1 MKPKLTHVASS
12 FVLAAILSVSA
23 LAQEKN
29 PRDNPAVEAA
39 IWGMPI
45 VSFDSMRQAFFS
57 DAKATYDDIIF
68 WSKPGSWKLQCL
80 TPNTTVRY
88 VFSFINTSKAGP
100 VVVELPATGEASLMG
115 TVIDAWQVPVA
126 DLGLAGED
134 KGKGGK
140 YLLLPP
146 DHRGDVPA
154 GYFALPMKT
163 YNGLVGLRVITKSE
177 DEATTAKAVGYL
189 KQIRIYP
196 LSKAAAPL
204 QSKFVDMAD
213 TIWDTVPRFD

>member
-1 MKPKLTHVASS
+1 MKPKLTHLASS
-12 FVLAAILSVSA
+12 FVLAAILSVPA

-57 DAKATYDDIIF
+57 DAKATYGDIIF

-134 KGKGGK
+134 KGKGGQ
-140 YLLLPP
+140 
-146 DHRGDVPA
+146 G
-154 GYFALPMKT
+154 
-163 YNGLVGLRVITKSE
+163 
-177 DEATTAKAVGYL
+177 
-189 KQIRIYP
+189 
-196 LSKAAAPL
+196 
-204 QSKFVDMAD
+204 
-213 TIWDTVPRFD
+213 